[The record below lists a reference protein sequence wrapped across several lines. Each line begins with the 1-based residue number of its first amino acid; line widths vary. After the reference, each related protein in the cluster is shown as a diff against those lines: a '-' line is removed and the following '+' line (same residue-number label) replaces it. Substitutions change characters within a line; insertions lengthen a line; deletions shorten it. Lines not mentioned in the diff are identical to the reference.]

1 MKDIYENAGLILAF
15 LVIVLIAQMFIGNK
29 VTRRFLYLIL
39 FSQVIINPN
48 ILESLKLAPK
58 TTEKK
63 ASDVPPELELPI
75 YRA

>member
-1 MKDIYENAGLILAF
+1 MKDIYDNAGLILAF
-15 LVIVLIAQMFIGNK
+15 LVVILVAQMFVGKK

-39 FSQVIINPN
+39 FSQIILNPK
-48 ILESLKLAPK
+48 ILESLKLTPK

-63 ASDVPPELELPI
+63 ASDVQPELELPN